1 MRGDARPFGESGTYF
16 CDCGVMGSVSA
27 SFLRR
32 VKTVSNPTPAVTATS
47 SADTNWIL
55 SAGWTVGAVV
65 LKTPGAPT
73 HCGIRYASPTTMPAA
88 APSRREAAGAVC
100 SAPQK
105 TERISA
111 PVAPAAIRPEIVID
125 VQY

>member
-16 CDCGVMGSVSA
+16 CDCGVTGSVSA

-65 LKTPGAPT
+65 QFHTAHKLTLMA
-73 HCGIRYASPTTMPAA
+73 HSPVAY
-88 APSRREAAGAVC
+88 RDLGQLVAGAK
-100 SAPQK
+100 Q
-105 TERISA
+105 
-111 PVAPAAIRPEIVID
+111 RPRAVS
-125 VQY
+125 